1 MTNFASIAGNSPPA
15 RRPVWPRRRRR
26 QAGLG
31 AGFRRQALIDAAR
44 KEGKIVY
51 YTADF
56 TESEQEVI
64 KAFNKRFPFVKV
76 EMVRAPGGQLIT
88 RMKTE
93 AAAGKLLGRRRR
105 SFRSRADAGHRGT
118 VPGLRAAERRRL
130 SRRRADLAEAVAA
143 RSTLGWSIAYNTEL
157 EKNPPKSWM
166 DLCKPQY
173 GPKKIG
179 QVIAP
184 SGGTTWTRI
193 MFERQVLGEDYWKK
207 QAATQPILY
216 PSGAPTSDA
225 LVRGEISVGVLL
237 YNIAYIKKRDGAP
250 VDINFPTEGVPL
262 ELLRRRCDQD
272 RGKVRMPRSCSSTGA
287 CPRKVRRSYQGT
299 RPPHRAEEAAALSGG
314 IRSEGDQGLG
324 AELRAV
330 REAASR
336 LGRGMEQDL
345 RLSAVGLSRARCG
358 MTCRG
363 EIESGPNV
371 KWIEEWNGR
380 IGGSMIGPD

>member
-1 MTNFASIAGNSPPA
+1 MSDIRIN
-15 RRPVWPRRRRR
+15 RR
-26 QAGLG
+26 QFTAGAAAGLAAVTIG
-31 AGFRRQALIDAAR
+31 SQRAEAQAYGSNELIEAAK

-56 TESEQEVI
+56 TEPEQEII

-76 EMVRAPGGQLIT
+76 EIVRAPGGQLIT
-88 RMKTE
+88 RIKTE
-93 AAAGKLLGRRRR
+93 AAAGKLL
-105 SFRSRADAGHRGT
+105 ADAVNHSDRGLMQ
-118 VPGLRAAERRRL
+118 GI
-130 SRRRADLAEAVAA
+130 ADLFQDYTPPNAKDYREDVLVSPKLWP

-166 DLCKPQY
+166 DLCKPEY

-225 LVRGEISVGVLL
+225 LVRGEVSIGVVL

-250 VDINFPTEGVPL
+250 VDAIFPPEGVPL
-262 ELLRRRCDQD
+262 NFYAAGVTKTAVNPNAAKLFLNWCMSEEGQAFQIKELGYLTALKNPPLNPPGYDPKVVKAWAPNFEQYVKLRDEW
-272 RGKVRMPRSCSSTGA
+272 V
-287 CPRKVRRSYQGT
+287 
-299 RPPHRAEEAAALSGG
+299 
-314 IRSEGDQGLG
+314 
-324 AELRAV
+324 
-330 REAASR
+330 
-336 LGRGMEQDL
+336 
-345 RLSAVGLSRARCG
+345 
-358 MTCRG
+358 
-363 EIESGPNV
+363 
-371 KWIEEWNGR
+371 EEWNKVYGYR
-380 IGGSMIGPD
+380 Q